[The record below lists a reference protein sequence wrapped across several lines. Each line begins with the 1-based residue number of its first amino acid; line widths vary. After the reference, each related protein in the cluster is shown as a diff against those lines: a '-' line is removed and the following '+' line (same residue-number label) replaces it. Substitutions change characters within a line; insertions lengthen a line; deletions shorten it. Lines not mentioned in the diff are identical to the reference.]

1 MTLAKLNAGMI
12 DHGNSDNFEET
23 ASEADTDCPHS
34 MGALLSV
41 LERANSISNNDRN
54 VLDATAAC

>member
-1 MTLAKLNAGMI
+1 MTVAELNAGMI
-12 DHGNSDNFEET
+12 DHGNADNLEET
-23 ASEADTDCPHS
+23 ASEADTDRPHS

-41 LERANSISNNDRN
+41 LERTNSISNNDRN